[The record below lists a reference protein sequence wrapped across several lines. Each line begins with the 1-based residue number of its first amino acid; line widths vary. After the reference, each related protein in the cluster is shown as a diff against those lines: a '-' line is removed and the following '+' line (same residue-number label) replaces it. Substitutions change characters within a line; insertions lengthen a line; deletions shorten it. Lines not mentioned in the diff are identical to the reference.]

1 MIFLAPAFA
10 LAGNE
15 DPPRGI
21 SSLAMTET
29 RVATGAAD
37 KMSQPERKTQPKVKL
52 NPGAKPKAE
61 FKAQAGILHT
71 AMAKRLPSAD
81 PVAEPNDRSARMAE
95 CRQQIQSVLQPSRLI
110 KLADECER
118 DFPASQFAVEIRAIA
133 TAARQALDIQRSTG
147 LSGDFFEEAIGDEA
161 YRANLGKAVRGDK
174 DAAYSLALAY
184 RAGISGVAANTRRME
199 QWLRFAA
206 ELGSGVA
213 SWELAEFYN
222 YGGFVADAARF
233 EKKALD
239 QGYRAPFRLPSRG
252 Y

>member
-1 MIFLAPAFA
+1 MLLLPAFA
-10 LAGNE
+10 LGGNGL
-15 DPPRGI
+15 PSHGMA
-21 SSLAMTET
+21 SLA
-29 RVATGAAD
+29 VAEAHAA
-37 KMSQPERKTQPKVKL
+37 KGEVRKASLPGRKAPPKIKP
-52 NPGAKPKAE
+52 NPGTKPRAE
-61 FKAQAGILHT
+61 FKAQNGLLHT
-71 AMAKRLPSAD
+71 VMAKRSAV
-81 PVAEPNDRSARMAE
+81 PVAEPSDRSARMAE
-95 CRQQIQSVLQPSRLI
+95 CRQQIQSALQPSRLI
-110 KLADECER
+110 KLVNECER
-118 DFPASQFAVEIRAIA
+118 DFPASQFAIEIRSIA

-147 LSGDFFEEAIGDEA
+147 LSGDFFEEAIGDAA

-222 YGGFVADAARF
+222 YGGFVGDAARF

-239 QGYRAPFRLPSRG
+239 QGYRPPFRLPSRG